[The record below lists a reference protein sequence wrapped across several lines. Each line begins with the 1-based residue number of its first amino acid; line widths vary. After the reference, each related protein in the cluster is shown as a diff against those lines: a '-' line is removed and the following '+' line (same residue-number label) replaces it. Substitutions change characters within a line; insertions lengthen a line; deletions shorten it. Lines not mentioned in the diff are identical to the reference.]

1 MLHQDLGGRGL
12 LDIVALGSLSLLLAR
27 QCQQQI
33 IPSLKTSHVPVSE
46 KIVASAEAAM
56 ILCEAIV

>member
-1 MLHQDLGGRGL
+1 VLL

-27 QCQQQI
+27 QCQQQV

-46 KIVASAEAAM
+46 KIVASAEAAV
-56 ILCEAIV
+56 ILREAIQ